1 MLPFWNRFSSE
12 LHMLFGLLDDVGDI
26 SSALVI
32 ILATLKVAAGFVHKR
47 TRRATVPCTLS
58 HPRRR
63 RRRHRRP
70 PCVIQHSTARVVQP
84 FQTKTQ
90 APDHRKTA

>member
-32 ILATLKVAAGFVHKR
+32 TLATLKVAVGFVHKR
-47 TRRATVPCTLS
+47 TRRVTVPCTLS

-70 PCVIQHSTARVVQP
+70 ACVTQHPMAFSAQRYE
-84 FQTKTQ
+84 TKAH
-90 APDHRKTA
+90 APDRHKAA

>member
-1 MLPFWNRFSSE
+1 MLPFWNRLSSE
-12 LHMLFGLLDDVGDI
+12 LHMIFGLLDDVGDI

-32 ILATLKVAAGFVHKR
+32 TLATLKIAVGYLRKR
-47 TRRATVPCTLS
+47 TRRVNLTCTLS

-63 RRRHRRP
+63 RRRYRRSA
-70 PCVIQHSTARVVQP
+70 CVFQHSTARAAQP
-84 FQTKTQ
+84 FPTKAQ

>member
-1 MLPFWNRFSSE
+1 MLPFWNRLSSE
-12 LHMLFGLLDDVGDI
+12 LHMIFGLLDDVGDI

-32 ILATLKVAAGFVHKR
+32 TLATLKVAVTFFRTR
-47 TRRATVPCTLS
+47 TRRASVTCTLS

-70 PCVIQHSTARVVQP
+70 ACVNQHPPPCSAQRYE
-84 FQTKTQ
+84 TKAH
-90 APDHRKTA
+90 APERHKAA